1 MAEMTGSDHA
11 LPASVRVCECWS
23 RDGIQSWSEVIP
35 TDQKVAV
42 LDRALAAGVREFDA
56 TSFVPVKV
64 VPQFFDSVAIL
75 DHLAGRDV
83 YVRVLAPNLRG
94 FQLAIE
100 ANERTGAINAIGFP
114 ISASEAHNV
123 ANVRRTHDQHLAE
136 IKEMVQAGLG
146 AGIQVMAAVATA
158 FGCPIIGQVDEEV
171 VFDIAGTLVDYGVSR
186 LMLSD
191 TTGLADPVRVRRF
204 AERAKRDFP
213 SVEMIAHFHDTRGTG
228 LLNTW
233 AAMENGITTLDA
245 SLGGLGGE
253 PKSVEQNHFGETGNV
268 ATEDLVVALERA
280 GVSTGIDLPALMDA
294 GRAQERVTGA
304 ASRAQVLRTG
314 AGLPSSD
321 KAVRTN
327 DADTTVPTP

>member
-1 MAEMTGSDHA
+1 MTEQTGPDGL

-23 RDGIQSWSEVIP
+23 RDGIQSWPEAIP
-35 TDQKVAV
+35 TEQKVHV
-42 LDRALAAGVREFDA
+42 LDKALAAGVREFDA

-64 VPQFFDSVAIL
+64 VPQFFDNMAIL
-75 DHLAGRDV
+75 EHLAGRDV

-100 ANERTGAINAIGFP
+100 ANASTGAVNAIGFP
-114 ISASEAHNV
+114 ISASEAHNL
-123 ANVRRTHDQHLAE
+123 ANVRRNHEQHLAE
-136 IKEMVQAGLG
+136 IKGMVRSGLD

-158 FGCPIIGQVDEEV
+158 YGCPILGHVDEEI
-171 VFDIAGTLVDYGVSR
+171 VFGIARTLVDYGVSR

-204 AERAKRDFP
+204 AERAKQEFP
-213 SVEMIAHFHDTRGTG
+213 GVELIAHFHDTRGTG

-233 AAMENGITTLDA
+233 AAVESGITTVDS

-253 PKSVEQNHFGETGNV
+253 PRSVEQNHSGETGNV

-280 GVSTGIDLPALMDA
+280 GVSTGINIAALLDA
-294 GRAQERVTGA
+294 GRAQEQVTGS

-314 AGLPSSD
+314 AGL
-321 KAVRTN
+321 T
-327 DADTTVPTP
+327 